1 MSILPKFLYNNV
13 LRGITPSFSGTTVS
27 GSPPANAID
36 WRDFSY
42 FQADS
47 GNLDF
52 TMTANTDIDTV
63 SVYVANFTGTGA
75 ETIELQ
81 YESSPSTYT
90 SLQTINPA
98 GGKLTFDEFT
108 GVTVSSGRNIR
119 FVITVGTGSLLIRQ
133 LVVGEAM
140 EAEQGQWSTATNPEF
155 YQGIQVTNNI
165 AQNGSVLGRSIK
177 RVEKQAK
184 IMLENLSASWVRA
197 TWEPFSQHMARY
209 PFVYSWNPRDYPG
222 EIGWCVANRITAPQ
236 HTVAGLLSVN
246 VPVRMLVADEDAI

>member
-27 GSPPANAID
+27 GSPPANSID

-42 FQADS
+42 FDADT

-63 SVYVANFTGTGA
+63 SVYVATFTGTGA

-98 GGKLTFDEFT
+98 GGKLTFDEFS

-119 FVITVGTGSLLIRQ
+119 FVITAGTGSLLIRQ
-133 LVVGEAM
+133 LVVGEVM
-140 EAEQGQWSTATNPEF
+140 EAEQGQWATATNPEF
-155 YQGIQVTNNI
+155 YQGIQVSNSI
-165 AQNGSVLGRSIK
+165 AQNGSILGRSIK
-177 RVEKQAK
+177 RVEKQGK
-184 IMLENLSASWVRA
+184 IMLDYLSASWVRS

-209 PFVYSWNPRDYPG
+209 PFVYSWNPRDYPA
-222 EIGWCVANRITAPQ
+222 EIAWCAAQSIKAPS
-236 HTVAGLLSVN
+236 HTSNGLLSVD
-246 VPVRMLVADEDAI
+246 VPCRMLVADEDAI

>member
-1 MSILPKFLYNNV
+1 MSILPKFLYDNA
-13 LRGITPSFSGTTVS
+13 LRGITPTFSGTTVS
-27 GSPPANAID
+27 GSPPANAHD

-47 GNLDF
+47 GNLDY

-81 YESSPSTYT
+81 YESSPSVYT

-133 LVVGEAM
+133 LVVGEVM

-155 YQGIQVTNNI
+155 FQGIQVSNNI

-177 RVEKQAK
+177 RVEKRGK
-184 IMLENLSASWVRA
+184 VMLDHLTASWVRS
-197 TWEPFSQHMARY
+197 TWEPFAQHMARY
-209 PFVYSWNPRDYPG
+209 PFVYSWNPRDYPD
-222 EIGWCVANRITAPQ
+222 EIGWCVANSIKAPN
-236 HTVAGLLSVN
+236 HTNNGLLSVS
-246 VPVRMLVADEDAI
+246 VDCKVLVADEDAI

>member
-1 MSILPKFLYNNV
+1 MIKPRFLYSNV
-13 LRGITPSFSGTTVS
+13 LRGITPTWSGTTDS
-27 GSPPANAID
+27 DSPPASSID

-42 FQADS
+42 FSADS

-81 YESSPSTYT
+81 YESSPSTFT
-90 SLQTINPA
+90 SLKTVNPA

-108 GVTVSSGRNIR
+108 GVTVSSGRKIR
-119 FVITVGTGSLLIRQ
+119 FVITVGTGTLLIRQ
-133 LVVGEAM
+133 LVVGEVV
-140 EAEQGQWSTATNPEF
+140 EAEQGQWASATNPEF
-155 YQGIQVTNNI
+155 YQGIKVTNTI

-177 RVEKQAK
+177 RSERMGKLK
-184 IMLENLSASWVRA
+184 LDHLSAAWVRS

-209 PFVYSWNPRDYPG
+209 PFVYSWNPRDYPA
-222 EIGWCVANRITAPQ
+222 EIAWAVAESIKAPN
-236 HTVAGLLSVN
+236 HTQAGLLSVD
-246 VPVRMLVADEDAI
+246 VPLRMLVADEDAI